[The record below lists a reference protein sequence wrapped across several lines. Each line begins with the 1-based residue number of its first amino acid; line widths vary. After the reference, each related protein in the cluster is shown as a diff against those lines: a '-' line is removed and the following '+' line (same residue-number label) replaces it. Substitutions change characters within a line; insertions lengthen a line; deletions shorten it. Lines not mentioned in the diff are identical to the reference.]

1 MLKIKTKDG
10 QEINLSE
17 SDIREI
23 IKESIEEVKK
33 ILETKVSMD
42 SFYIKPLPFNFFTKL
57 ITWEAENN
65 LNIDIDESLFII
77 AINMFLFKKYSY
89 ESSKINAYK
98 ISKFAIRNGLVSFDE
113 SISASVGDVL
123 EFLDENKEHLSFNH
137 DNGCPCITITRDK
150 KNLGDFGWI
159 ADGSKIKPFLECN
172 IERELL
178 PSTIYAIIPHGT
190 KTTEILNDYPTKK
203 YVLSIEKPSTTNF
216 VTFDA
221 SKNYLADRYYY
232 SPEEKSLIL
241 FGGIHH
247 RAIKNKEKIC

>member
-23 IKESIEEVKK
+23 INGSIDEVKK
-33 ILETKVSMD
+33 ILEAKVSMD
-42 SFYIKPLPFNFFTKL
+42 SFYIKPMPFNFFTKL
-57 ITWEAENN
+57 ITRKVKNN
-65 LNIDIDESLFII
+65 LNIAIDESLFIV
-77 AINMFLFKKYSY
+77 AINMFLSKKYCY
-89 ESSKINAYK
+89 DGPKINVYK
-98 ISKFAIRNGLVSFDE
+98 ISKFAIKSGLVPFDE

-137 DNGCPCITITRDK
+137 ENGCPCITIKGNK
-150 KNLGDFGWI
+150 KGLSDFGWI
-159 ADGSKIKPFLECN
+159 ADGNKIMPFLECD

-190 KTTEILNDYPTKK
+190 KTTEKLNDYPVKK
-203 YVLSIEKPSTTNF
+203 YILSIEKPSVTNF
-216 VTFDA
+216 AVFDA
-221 SKNYLADRYYY
+221 TKNYLADRYYY

-247 RAIKNKEKIC
+247 RAIKK

>member
-1 MLKIKTKDG
+1 MKNKEL
-10 QEINLSE
+10 INIDE
-17 SDIREI
+17 
-23 IKESIEEVKK
+23 
-33 ILETKVSMD
+33 
-42 SFYIKPLPFNFFTKL
+42 NFFV
-57 ITWEAENN
+57 
-65 LNIDIDESLFII
+65 DV
-77 AINMFLFKKYSY
+77 INMELTKKYGNIVPAIY
-89 ESSKINAYK
+89 AYK
-98 ISKFAIRNGLVSFDE
+98 IADFAFKNNIFLTDGY
-113 SISASVGDVL
+113 ISASVGTVL
-123 EFLDENKEHLSFNH
+123 DFLEEKKEYLSFSH
-137 DNGCPCITITRDK
+137 ENGCPSITIKGNK

-178 PSTIYAIIPHGT
+178 PSTLYAIIPHGT
-190 KTTEILNDYPTKK
+190 KTTEILNDYPAKK

-221 SKNYLADRYYY
+221 AKNYLADRYYY

>member
-23 IKESIEEVKK
+23 VKESIEDVKK

-42 SFYIKPLPFNFFTKL
+42 SFYTKPLPFNFFTRL
-57 ITWEAENN
+57 ITREVENN
-65 LNIDIDESLFII
+65 LNIDIDESLFIV
-77 AINMFLFKKYSY
+77 AINMFLFKKYCY
-89 ESSKINAYK
+89 DSSKINAYK
-98 ISKFAIRNGLVSFDE
+98 ISKFAIKSGLVSFDE
-113 SISASVGDVL
+113 SISASVGNVL
-123 EFLDENKEHLSFNH
+123 DFLEEKKECLSFSH
-137 DNGCPCITITRDK
+137 ENGCPCITIKGNK

-159 ADGSKIKPFLECN
+159 VDGSKIKPFLECN
-172 IERELL
+172 IEKELL

-221 SKNYLADRYYY
+221 AKNYLADRYYY
-232 SPEEKSLIL
+232 SPEEKNLIL

-247 RAIKNKEKIC
+247 RAIKK